1 MTFRQELV
9 ERAKGRG
16 ARILLPEGGDPRVQ
30 AAARR
35 LESEGIPAIAF
46 DGDMSI
52 GDGSYLLIPVRVMI
66 DEDDLSEAR
75 AIILG

>member
-1 MTFRQELV
+1 LSLV
-9 ERAKGRG
+9 ELGRYSRNEALIIVG
-16 ARILLPEGGDPRVQ
+16 
-30 AAARR
+30 R

-75 AIILG
+75 AIIPD

>member
-1 MTFRQELV
+1 MSLV
-9 ERAKGRG
+9 ELGRYSRNEALIIVG
-16 ARILLPEGGDPRVQ
+16 
-30 AAARR
+30 R

-66 DEDDLSEAR
+66 DEDNLPEAR
-75 AIILG
+75 AIIPD